1 MNTSIPEN
9 TKIAGKTLK
18 IRALRFFIHT
28 TNKDVVSGAR
38 KIAVL
43 RFFIHTTNKEL
54 LYIRKIREAGKK
66 RFEKFLQIEY
76 DYLKYLY
83 SSFLKW
89 SSNIYSSGNI
99 PSKLLFKFYDWCV
112 STGTFE
118 DELGGVF

>member
-9 TKIAGKTLK
+9 TEIAGRTLK
-18 IRALRFFIHT
+18 IRALRFFIHIK
-28 TNKDVVSGAR
+28 NKELFSGAG

-43 RFFIHTTNKEL
+43 RFFIHTKNKEF
-54 LYIRKIREAGKK
+54 LYIQKIREAGKK

-83 SSFLKW
+83 STFLKKLLR
-89 SSNIYSSGNI
+89 IYSSGNI

-112 STGTFE
+112 STVRFE
-118 DELGGVF
+118 NELRGVF